1 MNQEQ
6 RHVSPFGALRALASA
21 IAFMA
26 LGFAAGAGLQFVTLN
41 PGWIVLGLII
51 GTAVALPF
59 ILRFYRLTKD
69 LLDAAR

>member
-1 MNQEQ
+1 MSQDQ
-6 RHVSPFGALRALASA
+6 PHVSTFGAVRALASA

-26 LGFAAGAGLQFVTLN
+26 LGFAAGTGLHFVTLN

-51 GTAVALPF
+51 GAAVALPF

>member
-1 MNQEQ
+1 MSQEQ
-6 RHVSPFGALRALASA
+6 PHVSTFGALRALGSA
-21 IAFMA
+21 IALMA
-26 LGFAAGAGLQFVTLN
+26 LGLAAGAGLHFVTLN

-69 LLDAAR
+69 LLDAPR